1 MSISK
6 LAIACSVALG
16 ALTLTL
22 APASFAATDTKA
34 EANAKA
40 VKAKAKPKAKAAKAK
55 AAKAKAAAKEAHP
68 LAMSVV
74 DKEEADEPD
83 TAGSASTDFNC
94 ELGNK
99 ITIYTNATDDKHIAL
114 RWKKRLHRL
123 SRVGTTTGAN
133 RFENRLYGLVWI
145 GIPAKGMLLDSKQGR
160 QLANECKDAEQA
172 KPAALVE
179 APPSL
184 GVLPVTGG

>member
-1 MSISK
+1 MSLSK

-16 ALTLTL
+16 AMTLTL
-22 APASFAATDTKA
+22 APASFAATDAKEPA
-34 EANAKA
+34 KAKA
-40 VKAKAKPKAKAAKAK
+40 VKAKPKAKTT
-55 AAKAKAAAKEAHP
+55 KAKAAAVKEDHP

-74 DKEEADEPD
+74 DKEEADEPS
-83 TAGSASTDFNC
+83 TTGSASTDFNC

-172 KPAALVE
+172 KPAAVLE
-179 APPSL
+179 AAPSL

>member
-22 APASFAATDTKA
+22 APTSFAAMDTK
-34 EANAKA
+34 E
-40 VKAKAKPKAKAAKAK
+40 PAKAK
-55 AAKAKAAAKEAHP
+55 AAKATKTAKTKTVKAQAAAKEAHP

-83 TAGSASTDFNC
+83 TAGSASTEFNC

-145 GIPAKGMLLDSKQGR
+145 GIPAKGMLLDSKQSR

-179 APPSL
+179 VPVSL
-184 GVLPVTGG
+184 GVLPVSGG